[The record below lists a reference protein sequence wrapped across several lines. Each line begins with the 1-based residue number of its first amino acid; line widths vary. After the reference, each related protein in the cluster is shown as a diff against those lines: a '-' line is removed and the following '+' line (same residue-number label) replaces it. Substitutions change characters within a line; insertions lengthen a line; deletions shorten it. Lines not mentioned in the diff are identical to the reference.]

1 MQIDLATLWY
11 LTIGTLLVSAALT
24 LWERQAH
31 PRRSRELGV
40 WVAVL
45 AACAWAASGAG
56 GGV

>member
-31 PRRSRELGV
+31 PGARASSGSGRAPARSSRS
-40 WVAVL
+40 
-45 AACAWAASGAG
+45 AAWSR
-56 GGV
+56 